1 MMQNEVIAIDQFA
14 ERAYLEYAMS
24 VVRGRALPELADGQ
38 KPVQRRILFAMHEMN
53 LSAGSKP
60 VKSARVVG
68 EILGKFH
75 PHGDASAYEALVRMA
90 QDFSL
95 RYPLIDG
102 QGNFGSR
109 DGDGAAAM
117 RYTEARLTPM
127 AQLLLS
133 ELEQGTVDFVP
144 NYDGAFE
151 EPALLPARLPMV
163 LLNGASG
170 IAVGLATEIPSH
182 NLTEVANAAVAL
194 LENERLST
202 QDLLTYIQG
211 PDFAGGGQIA
221 SSPEELLQCYETGR
235 GSLRVRARWT
245 LEKLARNQ
253 WRVIVTDLPP
263 QVSARKILSEIE
275 ELTNPKLKAGK
286 KSLSAEQQNTRAMFL
301 AQLEKV
307 RDESDQNSPVRLV
320 FEPKS
325 SRQDPEAFV
334 QLLLARTSLETQVS
348 LNLVMLGLDGKPK
361 QKNLSTILREWL
373 VFRMQTLLRRLNFR
387 QTQVQKRLHI
397 LEGRQ
402 KVLADLD
409 AVIQIIRESDDPAVD
424 LQVRF
429 SLTQAQVGDILEL
442 RLRQLARL
450 ESARVLQE
458 LDELTQESVSLAAL
472 LADENV
478 RRKLLKKEILADA
491 KRFGDAR
498 RTEIRPAEKAQSQVL
513 VPDEAMTVILSR
525 QHWIRAR
532 AGHGLDLSSLSFKD
546 GDALALSLPMR
557 TRQTLVL
564 LDAAGRSYALDAASL
579 PTGRGEGVPLAS
591 LLDLPAKSRA
601 VALLAGDAAQ
611 SFVLASSGAYGFI
624 ARLGEM
630 AAKMR
635 TGKMLLSL
643 PDGECVLPP
652 QNIVAG
658 ARWLWVA
665 SSDGRVLAFALSEL
679 REMSKGR
686 GLQLMSLAPGATLL
700 ALGVTCSDAAKI
712 WTKSRGK
719 LSAQT
724 LQLADFLGA
733 RGRRGK
739 ALPKVLNIERITDA
753 DDDLTH

>member
-1 MMQNEVIAIDQFA
+1 MKEALAIDQFA

-117 RYTEARLTPM
+117 RYTEARLTPI

-133 ELEQGTVDFVP
+133 ELAQGTVDFVP

-151 EPALLPARLPMV
+151 EPALLPARVPMV

-182 NLTEVANAAVAL
+182 QLNEVVAAAVAL
-194 LENERLST
+194 LENEHLT
-202 QDLLTYIQG
+202 TADLLTYVQG
-211 PDFAGGGQIA
+211 PDFASGGQIA
-221 SSPEELLQCYETGR
+221 SSAEELRQCYETGR

-245 LEKLARNQ
+245 VEKLARQQ
-253 WRVIVTDLPP
+253 WRIIVHDLPP

-275 ELTNPKLKAGK
+275 ELTNPKPKAGK
-286 KSLSAEQQNTRAMFL
+286 KSLSSEQQHMRAVFL

-307 RDESDQNSPVRLV
+307 RDESDQQSPVRLV

-325 SRQDPEAFV
+325 SRQNPDEFM
-334 QLLLARTSLETQVS
+334 QLLLARTSLETQVA
-348 LNLVMLGLDGKPK
+348 LNFVMLGLDGKPK
-361 QKNLSTILREWL
+361 QKNLRTILHEWL
-373 VFRMQTLLRRLNFR
+373 VFRMQTLQRRLQFR
-387 QTQVQKRLHI
+387 HTQVQKRLHI

-402 KVLADLD
+402 RVLQDLD
-409 AVIQIIRESDDPAVD
+409 AVLAILRDADDPAAA
-424 LQVRF
+424 L
-429 SLTQAQVGDILEL
+429 QAQFALSQAQISDILEL

-450 ESARVLQE
+450 ETTRLSQE
-458 LDELTQESVSLAAL
+458 LEDLNAEAASLSELLNH
-472 LADENV
+472 ENA
-478 RRKLLKKEILADA
+478 RRKLLKKELLADA
-491 KRFGDAR
+491 KQFGDAR
-498 RTEIRPAEKAQSQVL
+498 RTDIRPAEKAARVSL
-513 VPDEAMTVILSR
+513 MPDEALTVILSR
-525 QHWIRAR
+525 QNWIRAR
-532 AGHGLDLSSLSFKD
+532 SGHGVDLASVSFKD
-546 GDALALSLPMR
+546 GDALAFSLPTR
-557 TRQTLVL
+557 TRQALVL
-564 LDAAGRSYALDAASL
+564 LDAQGRSYTLDAATL

-591 LLDLPAKSRA
+591 LLDLPAKSRV
-601 VALLAGDAAQ
+601 VALLTGETEQ

-624 ARLGEM
+624 TRLGEM
-630 AAKMR
+630 TSRMR
-635 TGKMLLSL
+635 AGKTLLTL
-643 PDGECVLPP
+643 PDGERVLPP
-652 QNIVAG
+652 QKIMPE

-686 GLQLMSLAPGATLL
+686 GLQLMSLSPDASLMV
-700 ALGVTCSDAAKI
+700 LGVTRSDAAKI
-712 WTKSRGK
+712 WTRSRSGK
-719 LSAQT
+719 LSAQV
-724 LQLADFLGA
+724 LPLADFLGA

-739 ALPKVLNIERITDA
+739 ALPKPLNIEAISDL
-753 DDDLTH
+753 DDDGLI